1 MKSREW
7 LVAEREKYNLSQTQ
21 LANKIGIS
29 KFAIQSIEQGRRN
42 GSDEVWKKIEEFF
55 ELEEKIKNGTIS
67 RDSLCR
73 IKINEAQTTRGF
85 NNLFYQVEIYDEDGR
100 LINVISYQRN
110 CVANMLHETPIF
122 EFFRRNDNQ
131 FVNRIQCEE
140 YCSKLESVIKMLDK
154 ISKIY

>member
-1 MKSREW
+1 MKSKEW

-21 LANKIGIS
+21 LANRIGIS

-100 LINVISYQRN
+100 LINIISYQRN

-122 EFFRRNDNQ
+122 EFFRRNNNQ

-140 YCSKLESVIKMLDK
+140 CCNKLESVIKMLDK

>member
-29 KFAIQSIEQGRRN
+29 KFTIQNIEQGRRN
-42 GSDEVWKKIEEFF
+42 GSEEVWKKIEEFF
-55 ELEEKIKNGTIS
+55 ELEEKIKKGIIS
-67 RDSLCR
+67 KDSLCR
-73 IKINEAQTTRGF
+73 IKINEVPTTRGF

-100 LINVISYQRN
+100 LINIISYQRD
-110 CVANMLHETPIF
+110 CVANMLHKSPIF
-122 EFFRRNDNQ
+122 DFFRRCDNQ

-140 YCSKLESVIKMLDK
+140 YCNKLESVIKMLDK

>member
-1 MKSREW
+1 MKTKEW
-7 LVAEREKYNLSQTQ
+7 LISKREEFGLSQSQ
-21 LANKIGIS
+21 LANRIGIS

-140 YCSKLESVIKMLDK
+140 YCNKLESVIKMLDK

>member
-1 MKSREW
+1 MKSKEW

-55 ELEEKIKNGTIS
+55 ELEEKIKKGIIS
-67 RDSLCR
+67 KNSLCR
-73 IKINEAQTTRGF
+73 IKINEVSTTRGF
-85 NNLFYQVEIYDEDGR
+85 NNLFYQAEIYDEDGR

-122 EFFRRNDNQ
+122 DFFRRNNDQ

-140 YCSKLESVIKMLDK
+140 YCNKLESVIKMLDK

>member
-122 EFFRRNDNQ
+122 EFFRRCDNQ

-140 YCSKLESVIKMLDK
+140 YCNKLESVIKMLDK

>member
-140 YCSKLESVIKMLDK
+140 YCNKLESVIKMLDK

>member
-122 EFFRRNDNQ
+122 DFFRRNNDQ
-131 FVNRIQCEE
+131 FINRIQCEE
-140 YCSKLESVIKMLDK
+140 YCNKLESVIKMLDK
-154 ISKIY
+154 IYKIY

>member
-1 MKSREW
+1 MKSKEW

-21 LANKIGIS
+21 LANRIGIS

-140 YCSKLESVIKMLDK
+140 YCNKLESVIKMLDK

>member
-21 LANKIGIS
+21 LANRIGIS

-140 YCSKLESVIKMLDK
+140 YCNKLESVIKMLDK

>member
-1 MKSREW
+1 MKSKEW
-7 LVAEREKYNLSQTQ
+7 LVAEREKYNLSQAQ
-21 LANKIGIS
+21 LANRIGIS

-73 IKINEAQTTRGF
+73 IKINEVPTTRGF

-100 LINVISYQRN
+100 LINIISYQRN
-110 CVANMLHETPIF
+110 CVVNMLHETPIF

>member
-1 MKSREW
+1 MKSNEW
-7 LVAEREKYNLSQTQ
+7 LINERKKYNLSQTQ

-42 GSDEVWKKIEEFF
+42 GSAEVWKKIEEFF
-55 ELEEKIKNGTIS
+55 ELEEKIKKGIIS
-67 RDSLCR
+67 KNSLCR

-140 YCSKLESVIKMLDK
+140 YCSKLESVIKLLDK